1 MKSNFMR
8 FISYVIGTLA
18 IATGTTLADSTGAG
32 ASPRDLLNQS
42 VPEPVPVLTAD
53 ETIANQQIEFK
64 TLVPE
69 KSFVL
74 PQEGK
79 EVSIKFGLRITNNSS
94 LERQFVAILRSPSF
108 VIGDRRQARIAPECA
123 SDGHPNLVNP
133 VDFLKALK
141 PGESVEVFDTATLYR
156 KDGQVIIWHMS
167 HGKSCRFTGL
177 KAGPYAVF
185 INYQGSPRLWSV
197 EQRDLWLGEVNSIP
211 AKFELMESR

>member
-1 MKSNFMR
+1 MRSNFLR

-18 IATGTTLADSTGAG
+18 ITTGTTLADSTGAG
-32 ASPRDLLNQS
+32 ASPRDLLNPP
-42 VPEPVPVLTAD
+42 VPVPVLTAD

-64 TLVPE
+64 TLVQE

-79 EVSIKFGLRITNNSS
+79 EVTIKFGLRITNNSS
-94 LERQFVAILRSPSF
+94 LERQFVTILRSPSF
-108 VIGDRRQARIAPECA
+108 FIGDRQKARIAPECA
-123 SDGHPNLVNP
+123 YDGHSGLLVNP
-133 VDFLKALK
+133 RNFLKALK

-167 HGKSCRFTGL
+167 HGTSCRFTGF

-211 AKFELMESR
+211 AKFELLENR